1 MYGSCGQRW
10 NLNCMMDINLSG
22 SCCTNL
28 DGVVRKSSNEV
39 SFQNA
44 STISFYSEMHFEVII
59 QESF

>member
-1 MYGSCGQRW
+1 
-10 NLNCMMDINLSG
+10 MMDINLSG